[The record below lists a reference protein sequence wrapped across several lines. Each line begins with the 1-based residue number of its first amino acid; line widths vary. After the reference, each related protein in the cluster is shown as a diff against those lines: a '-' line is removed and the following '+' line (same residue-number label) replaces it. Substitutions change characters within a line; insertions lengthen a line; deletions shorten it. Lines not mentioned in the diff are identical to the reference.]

1 MLGNNRKTI
10 GVFISQVNEEYQD
23 YVSRG
28 IITKAK
34 ELDYN
39 VAFFTNFNGFGQVTY
54 DMGEVLIA
62 ELPSYENLDG
72 IIIAPDVIVLPNL
85 LERYCRNIK
94 SRSHCPLVSIRA
106 EIDGFYN
113 VMVDD
118 YTVLDD
124 ILRHFIEHHGFTRIN
139 FLSGPKGRTAAER
152 RVASYRKILT
162 ENNIPVEEERIIYG
176 DFWRDDGFIAVDQWL
191 NSDLERPQVI
201 VCANDHMA
209 ITVCR
214 ALAERGISVPDQIAV
229 SGCDDIED
237 AAEFSPSLTTV
248 RMPAFDLGLESV
260 EMIHRLN
267 NGVAQPRK
275 TLIKTVNIYRSSCGC
290 RRHWYHESN
299 NRRRDHIGVRE
310 ALLSEITSN
319 AYMST
324 DLTGLTRMEDVV
336 DKMWNHIY
344 NNRNTSH
351 FCMCLQKDW
360 DLFHMVSE
368 EENIRN
374 SNELIMEVGVKNRA
388 KFTKIRCSM
397 KELIPIEMAED
408 EPMAYFFAILHHQE
422 HGFGYVGI
430 SFNKVQT
437 YMKTFQAWMVTL
449 SNTLENVRIHSE
461 LNRLIFRLEDM
472 SIRDELTE
480 LYNRR
485 VLDSLGKKYLKRC
498 VEEHSRL
505 MIFTADM
512 DKLKYINDK
521 FGHSHGDIALKVV
534 ANSLQ
539 NAADDDEICI
549 RLGGDEFMAIG
560 MYYDEAKM
568 AKFVNRFVEE
578 LNKFNFMNEFDF
590 NVYVSYGYFL
600 VLPDEYTTIES
611 CLISADTLMYQQK
624 YDKEAK
630 HVRANLVC

>member
-1 MLGNNRKTI
+1 
-10 GVFISQVNEEYQD
+10 
-23 YVSRG
+23 
-28 IITKAK
+28 
-34 ELDYN
+34 
-39 VAFFTNFNGFGQVTY
+39 
-54 DMGEVLIA
+54 
-62 ELPSYENLDG
+62 
-72 IIIAPDVIVLPNL
+72 
-85 LERYCRNIK
+85 
-94 SRSHCPLVSIRA
+94 
-106 EIDGFYN
+106 
-113 VMVDD
+113 
-118 YTVLDD
+118 
-124 ILRHFIEHHGFTRIN
+124 
-139 FLSGPKGRTAAER
+139 
-152 RVASYRKILT
+152 
-162 ENNIPVEEERIIYG
+162 
-176 DFWRDDGFIAVDQWL
+176 
-191 NSDLERPQVI
+191 
-201 VCANDHMA
+201 
-209 ITVCR
+209 
-214 ALAERGISVPDQIAV
+214 
-229 SGCDDIED
+229 
-237 AAEFSPSLTTV
+237 
-248 RMPAFDLGLESV
+248 
-260 EMIHRLN
+260 
-267 NGVAQPRK
+267 
-275 TLIKTVNIYRSSCGC
+275 
-290 RRHWYHESN
+290 
-299 NRRRDHIGVRE
+299 
-310 ALLSEITSN
+310 
-319 AYMST
+319 
-324 DLTGLTRMEDVV
+324 
-336 DKMWNHIY
+336 
-344 NNRNTSH
+344 
-351 FCMCLQKDW
+351 
-360 DLFHMVSE
+360 
-368 EENIRN
+368 
-374 SNELIMEVGVKNRA
+374 
-388 KFTKIRCSM
+388 M

-461 LNRLIFRLEDM
+461 LNRLIFKLEDM